1 MNVSNNVSF
10 RHFHKHYRYVITSGR
25 ATLKGTQRYAERHSE
40 VAFFES
46 ENAGNLQISKIG
58 YGTYRIRIGE
68 IESEKHI
75 ASLIKAL
82 SSGVNLVDTSSN
94 FSDGDAETM
103 TGKVIKHL
111 IREKKV
117 ARDEIVV
124 VGKAGIV
131 QGKLL
136 NKMIEQDK
144 ENPAGNPEI
153 VKLDESFWY
162 NISPQYLE
170 DQITHSLN
178 NLQLDCIDFFLLNNP
193 EYYFMKFTKTGIWDR
208 EFYSRIQKAFSHL
221 EKEVQRGRIQYYGV
235 TSNSFH
241 LPVNHHTSVSLEF
254 LLHAAKEACN
264 GSNLNH
270 FKIIQFPFNLFEHGV
285 YSNKNLINNSIS
297 TIQLAKD
304 TGILSMGSRP
314 LNAIVD
320 NALFRFALP
329 PKPTDDISNMVR
341 SAKQILNQT
350 MHLEATYP
358 GRDPIHPLTTS
369 GHLPD
374 AMEVSWAHHLV
385 SRPLD
390 YYKFL
395 EIVDKKIIPITDG
408 HLITIKK
415 IEGMKKWAEEYKE
428 YLGKSLIEYRN
439 LLEFIRYQDVTH
451 FQSKLTESFPFLS
464 KIQNLPQM
472 ELQLLLASGVDSV
485 VTGMKQ
491 EPYVDDSLTVLKSKF
506 KVSEDFVPDQLFQFG
521 TLQAN
526 SFLEKH
532 KVATESCFN
541 KVRE

>member
-1 MNVSNNVSF
+1 MNVSDRVFSH
-10 RHFHKHYRYVITSGR
+10 HFKKNCRYVITSGR
-25 ATLKGTQRYAERHSE
+25 ATLKGTQRYAERHSD

-46 ENAGNLQISKIG
+46 ESAGNFQISKIG
-58 YGTYRIRIGE
+58 FGTYRIRIGE
-68 IESEKHI
+68 IDSEKHI
-75 ASLIKAL
+75 ASLIKAF

-136 NKMIEQDK
+136 TKMIEQQK
-144 ENPAGNPEI
+144 ENADGNSEI

-162 NISPQYLE
+162 NISPEYLE
-170 DQITHSLN
+170 NQITLSLN

-193 EYYFMKFTKTGIWDR
+193 EYYFLKFTKAGIWDK
-208 EFYSRIQKAFSHL
+208 EFNGRIQKAFAHL
-221 EKEVQRGRIQYYGV
+221 EKEVLRGRIQYYGV
-235 TSNSFH
+235 ASNSFH
-241 LPVNHHTSVSLEF
+241 LPVNHHSSVSLEF
-254 LLHAAKEACN
+254 LLHAAKEASN
-264 GSNLNH
+264 GLTTNH
-270 FKIIQFPFNLFEHGV
+270 FKIIEFPFNLFEHGV
-285 YSNKNLINNSIS
+285 YTSKNLINNSTS

-304 TGILSMGSRP
+304 TGIVTIGSRP

-341 SAKQILNQT
+341 SAKQIINQT

-374 AMEVSWAHHLV
+374 TMELSWAHHLV

-395 EIVDKKIIPITDG
+395 EIVDKKIIPVTDA
-408 HLITIKK
+408 HLVTIKK
-415 IEGMKKWAEEYKE
+415 IDGMKKWAEEYKE
-428 YLGKSLIEYRN
+428 YLGKTLIEYRN
-439 LLEFIRYQDVTH
+439 LLEFIRYQDVAN
-451 FQSKLTESFPFLS
+451 FQSKFIESFPFLS
-464 KIQNLPQM
+464 NLDSLPQM
-472 ELQLLLASGVDSV
+472 ELYLLLASGVDCI

-491 EPYVDDSLTVLKSKF
+491 EPYVEDALKVLKSDF
-506 KVSEDFVPDQLFQFG
+506 KDPKNFSPDNLFKFG
-521 TLQAN
+521 TSQAN
-526 SFLEKH
+526 SFVEKH
-532 KVATESCFN
+532 KIATESCFN
-541 KVRE
+541 KVRD